1 MNNKISLLISD
12 FDGTLVDTFHANLA
26 AYQEAFRE
34 CGYELTLEQYRKW
47 FGYRFDK
54 FMDSMGIDDHNTRK
68 KIKEIKSEV
77 YPRYFYLLKVNV
89 SLLEFIKSFKASGG
103 KTAVAS
109 TARRKNLMNALN
121 YIEATDCF
129 DLILAGEDVIN
140 GKPNP
145 EIYLN
150 VLNIFNQKPEEA
162 LIFEDSEIGMEAA
175 KRAGISFIEVNK
187 SFYGDRS

>member
-12 FDGTLVDTFHANLA
+12 FDGTLVDTFQANLA
-26 AYQEAFRE
+26 AYQEAFKE
-34 CGYELTLEQYRKW
+34 CGYDLMSEQYRKC

-54 FMDSMGIDDHNTRK
+54 FMDYMGIDNIETRK
-68 KIKEIKSEV
+68 KIKEIKGEV
-77 YPRYFYLLKVNV
+77 YPKYFNLLKVNT

-109 TARRKNLMNALN
+109 TARKKNLMNALN
-121 YIEATDCF
+121 YIGVTDSF

-140 GKPNP
+140 GKPDP

-150 VLNIFNQKPEEA
+150 VLSFFNMKPEEA

-175 KRAGISFIEVNK
+175 KRADISFIEVNK
-187 SFYGDRS
+187 NFYGDRG

>member
-1 MNNKISLLISD
+1 MNKIKLLISD
-12 FDGTLVDTFHANLA
+12 FDGTLVDTFQANLA
-26 AYQEAFRE
+26 AYQEAFKE
-34 CGYELTLEQYRKW
+34 CGNNLTDEQYREC

-54 FMDSMGIDDHNTRK
+54 FMDYIGIYDIETRK
-68 KIKEIKSEV
+68 RIKEIKGEV
-77 YPRYFYLLKVNV
+77 YPKHFNLLKVNN

-103 KTAVAS
+103 KTVVAS
-109 TARRKNLMNALN
+109 TARKKNLMNALN
-121 YIEATDCF
+121 YIGAADCF

-150 VLNIFNQKPEEA
+150 VLSFFNMKPEEA

-187 SFYGDRS
+187 NFYGDRG

>member
-1 MNNKISLLISD
+1 MNNKINLLISD
-12 FDGTLVDTFHANLA
+12 FDGTLVDTFQANLA
-26 AYQEAFRE
+26 AYKEAFKE
-34 CGYELTLEQYRKW
+34 CGYDLMSEQYKEC

-54 FMDSMGIDDHNTRK
+54 FMDYMGIDNIETRK
-68 KIKEIKSEV
+68 KIKEIKGEV
-77 YPRYFYLLKVNV
+77 YPKYFNLLKVNT
-89 SLLEFIKSFKASGG
+89 SLLELIKSFKASGG

-109 TARRKNLMNALN
+109 TARKKNLMNALN
-121 YIEATDCF
+121 YIGVTDSF

-150 VLNIFNQKPEEA
+150 VLSFFNMKPEEA

-175 KRAGISFIEVNK
+175 KKAGISFIEINK
-187 SFYGDRS
+187 NFYGDRG

>member
-1 MNNKISLLISD
+1 MSKIKLLISD
-12 FDGTLVDTFHANLA
+12 FDGTLVDTFQANLA
-26 AYQEAFRE
+26 AYQEAFKE
-34 CGYELTLEQYRKW
+34 CGNDLTPEQYKEC

-54 FMDSMGIDDHNTRK
+54 FMDYMEICDIETRK
-68 KIKEIKSEV
+68 MIKEIKGEV
-77 YPRYFYLLKVNV
+77 YPKYFNLLKVNT

-121 YIEATDCF
+121 YIDATNCF

-150 VLNIFNQKPEEA
+150 VLSFFNMKPEEA

-175 KRAGISFIEVNK
+175 KRAGISFIEVKK
-187 SFYGDRS
+187 SFYGDRG

>member
-1 MNNKISLLISD
+1 MNKIKLLISD
-12 FDGTLVDTFHANLA
+12 FDGTLVNTFQANLA
-26 AYQEAFRE
+26 AYQDAFKE
-34 CGYELTLEQYRKW
+34 CEYDLTAEQYREC

-54 FMDSMGIDDHNTRK
+54 FMDYMGIYDIKTRK
-68 KIKEIKSEV
+68 RIKEIKGEV
-77 YPRYFYLLKVNV
+77 YPQYFNLLKVNT
-89 SLLEFIKSFKASGG
+89 SLLEFIKSFKACGG

-121 YIEATDCF
+121 YIDATDYF

-150 VLNIFNQKPEEA
+150 VLSFFNMKPEEA
-162 LIFEDSEIGMEAA
+162 LIFEDSEIGIEAA
-175 KRAGISFIEVNK
+175 KKAGISFIEVNK